1 MTTAEKHTS
10 SEQMIAAAARALR
23 DGERTFV
30 GIGQP
35 NLAAMLAKQL
45 HAPRLV
51 MIYESGAVGANPTR
65 LPFSIGDPCLV
76 TGVAS
81 LQSMM
86 DIFGLFLQGGLID
99 TGLLGAAQ
107 VDRFGNLNS
116 TAIGDYFKPKARL
129 AGSGGACDIATL
141 AHRVIVITPHQRQR
155 LPERVDF
162 VTTPGFLSGRSER
175 DRLGMPG
182 GGPELVI
189 TDIGTM
195 EPDPSG
201 ELVLTALH
209 ESRDVEEAIAN
220 TGWPLRIAPVLRRTK
235 PPTEQELTLLRA
247 LDPKRVYLR

>member
-1 MTTAEKHTS
+1 ENYTS
-10 SEQMIAAAARALR
+10 SEQMIAVAARALR
-23 DGERTFV
+23 DGERAFV

-51 MIYESGAVGANPTR
+51 MVYESGAVGANPTR

-86 DIFGLFLQGGLID
+86 DIFALFLQGGLID
-99 TGLLGAAQ
+99 TGLLGTAQ
-107 VDRFGNLNS
+107 VDQYGNLNS
-116 TAIGDYFKPKARL
+116 TVIGDYFKPKVRL
-129 AGSGGACDIATL
+129 TGSGGACDIATL
-141 AHRVIVITPHQRQR
+141 AQRVIVMTPHERQR
-155 LPERVDF
+155 FPERVDF
-162 VTTPGFLSGRSER
+162 VTTPGFLSGRAER
-175 DRLGMPG
+175 ERLGIPG
-182 GGPELVI
+182 SGPQLVI
-189 TDIGTM
+189 TDIGVM

-209 ESRDVEEAIAN
+209 EGREVEQAIAN
-220 TGWPLRIAPVLRRTK
+220 TGWPLRVASGLRRVE

-247 LDPKRVYLR
+247 LDPEGVYLR